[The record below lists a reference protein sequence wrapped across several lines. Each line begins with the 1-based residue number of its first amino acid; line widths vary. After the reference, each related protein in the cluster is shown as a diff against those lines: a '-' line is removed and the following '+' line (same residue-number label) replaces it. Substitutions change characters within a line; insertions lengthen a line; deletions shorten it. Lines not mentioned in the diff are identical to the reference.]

1 MTRTKKQCM
10 MWALVVRMNGMIQEN
25 HHSQMRGSIG
35 DYNENHFEQL
45 AQELE
50 VLSNEPEEP

>member
-1 MTRTKKQCM
+1 M